1 MLPNPLTPLAFLPPE
16 TAYQVTVANYAT
28 AGSLAVRIWFGN
40 WLIFYLT
47 T

>member
-28 AGSLAVRIWFGN
+28 AGSLAVRILFVY
-40 WLIFYLT
+40 WLIYYLMT
-47 T
+47 